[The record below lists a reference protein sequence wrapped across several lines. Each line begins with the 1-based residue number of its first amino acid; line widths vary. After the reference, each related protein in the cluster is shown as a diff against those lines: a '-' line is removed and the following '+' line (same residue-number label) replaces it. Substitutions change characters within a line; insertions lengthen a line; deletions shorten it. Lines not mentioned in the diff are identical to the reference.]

1 MSVPRPAAEP
11 QVDVTAASLMVAA
24 ALGIIGSPLVLL
36 LCLVKN
42 GWM

>member
-1 MSVPRPAAEP
+1 MSVPRLAAEP

-24 ALGIIGSPLVLL
+24 VLGIIGSPLVLL
-36 LCLVKN
+36 FCLVRN